1 LETKKE
7 NNYQKDKTVV
17 LSTNMPKATKKKK
30 NTAVKVRSKNKSS
43 TFSMLSITQYEVQD
57 SVHNNFDQRL
67 LCFWGGGVSSV
78 FDHAYERQKQEQI
91 HNALNII
98 PENCET
104 PFVFSDADDNI
115 GEFGES
121 ERSDSDS
128 D

>member
-1 LETKKE
+1 
-7 NNYQKDKTVV
+7 
-17 LSTNMPKATKKKK
+17 
-30 NTAVKVRSKNKSS
+30 
-43 TFSMLSITQYEVQD
+43 MLSITQYEVQD

-78 FDHAYERQKQEQI
+78 LDHAYERQKQEQI